1 MQNKSLSRRTLLA
14 GSAILGMG
22 SALGLGRARAQSAP
36 IRLGVGSDPVF
47 ASFFIAAHEK
57 LFEAEGLNVALQT
70 YTEGGEAMN
79 ALIAG
84 QVDLSCSSD
93 TSSII
98 RLPRGD
104 LRALAVVYQ
113 SGRYIKLVGGSDIT
127 EPAQIKRWGVVMGST
142 SEYCARLAMAKYGID
157 EATVTVVPSGP
168 PELPALLARDDVDG
182 YFAWEPWP
190 SMGVQ
195 QGGTIMARSADVG
208 YVDTQWLN
216 ASAGFADS
224 RAEDAQA
231 FLRALA
237 KAATIAH
244 DEPSRAAVAI
254 RAMTSI
260 PEENSLKALADITP
274 IVRDFTEQDF
284 ESYDRIATFLADKKV
299 TEGLVPWRD
308 DMMPGFFKG

>member
-1 MQNKSLSRRTLLA
+1 MTTSLISRRSLMA
-14 GSAILGMG
+14 GAAILGSG
-22 SALGLGRARAQSAP
+22 ALLGARAATAQSAP

-47 ASFFIAAHEK
+47 ASFFVAAHEK
-57 LFEAEGLNVALQT
+57 LFAAEGLDVALQT

-84 QVDLSCSSD
+84 QLDLSCSSD

-113 SGRYIKLVGGSDIT
+113 SGRYIKLVGGPKISD
-127 EPAQIKRWGVVMGST
+127 PAQIRRWGIVMGST

-157 EATVTVVPSGP
+157 EASVTVVPSGP
-168 PELPALLARDDVDG
+168 PELPALLARGDIDG

-190 SMGVQ
+190 AMGVQ
-195 QGGTIMARSADVG
+195 QGGTILARSVDVG

-216 ASAGFADS
+216 AAAGFVDT
-224 RAEDAQA
+224 RAADAQA
-231 FLRALA
+231 FLRALS
-237 KAATIAH
+237 KAATIAR
-244 DEPSRAAVAI
+244 DEPARAAQAI

-260 PEENSLKALADITP
+260 PEENSLKALADLTP
-274 IVRDFTEQDF
+274 IVRDFTNEDF
-284 ESYDRIATFLADKKV
+284 ASYDRIATFLADKKV

-308 DMMPGFFKG
+308 DVMPGFFKA